1 MAKIDDMKIDKR
13 IVERNIQKGLLT
25 QDQLDS
31 HIADLADLSDKLDL
45 VPIDE
50 ELSDD
55 PLTQVDGK
63 TYDAGIIAAAQEAV
77 AGRGDGRIS
86 QDDAE
91 MLLAKVKDGDTYTD
105 FEKATIKML
114 REKFQWTDA
123 ADEWFRTEIRKW
135 AATKGG

>member
-1 MAKIDDMKIDKR
+1 MAKIDEMKIDKR

-25 QDQLDS
+25 QDQLDA
-31 HIADLADLSDKLDL
+31 HIADLKDLSDKLDL
-45 VPIDE
+45 VPVE
-50 ELSDD
+50 EEVIDD
-55 PLTQVDGK
+55 PLTQIDGK

>member
-1 MAKIDDMKIDKR
+1 MAKLDDMKIDKR
-13 IVERNIQKGLLT
+13 IVDRNIAKGLLT
-25 QDQLDS
+25 KDQFDA
-31 HIADLADLSDKLDL
+31 HVADLKDLSGKLDL

-50 ELSDD
+50 EIAED

-63 TYDAGIIAAAQEAV
+63 TYDAGIIAAAEEAV

-91 MLLAKVKDGDTYTD
+91 MLLTKVKDGDTYTD

-114 REKFQWTDA
+114 REKFQWTEA

>member
-1 MAKIDDMKIDKR
+1 MAKIDDMTIDKR

-25 QDQLDS
+25 QDQYDQHLEGLK
-31 HIADLADLSDKLDL
+31 DLTPKMDL
-45 VPIDE
+45 VPIE
-50 ELSDD
+50 EEIVED

-63 TYDAGIIAAAQEAV
+63 TYDAGIIAAAEEAV

-86 QDDAE
+86 QEDAE
-91 MLLAKVKDGDTYTD
+91 MLLAKVKDGDVYTD